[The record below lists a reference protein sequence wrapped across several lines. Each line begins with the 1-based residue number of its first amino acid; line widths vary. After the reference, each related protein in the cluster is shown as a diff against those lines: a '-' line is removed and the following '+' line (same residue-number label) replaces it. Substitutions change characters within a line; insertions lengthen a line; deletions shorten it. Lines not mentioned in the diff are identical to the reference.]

1 MWRKKPAALRAERP
15 IEFGLDSVGIP
26 EQQIGPPLRA
36 EAGHI
41 HKCKTRPHRELDIA
55 ALRAIHFKGRL
66 EHGGRIAFLD
76 HMNEQPRP
84 AVLFGET
91 VSGRIVAAQSLEPR
105 QSLVELLRIER
116 PALES
121 NVVGGDLRL
130 PTTIGRLTLEE

>member
-76 HMNEQPRP
+76 HMDEQPSPSPCRALP
-84 AVLFGET
+84 EVLLPVGIVE
-91 VSGRIVAAQSLEPR
+91 SEGREQA
-105 QSLVELLRIER
+105 
-116 PALES
+116 
-121 NVVGGDLRL
+121 
-130 PTTIGRLTLEE
+130 